1 MKKVALFLSVILLFT
16 ALTGCGPDKGEAS
29 VQSVS
34 MICGMGSV
42 GLADRFAGMVTPHGE
57 TNIKVNEGSE
67 VAEVLVEVGND
78 VIAGQP
84 LFRYDMAQSQ
94 LELERAQLE
103 LEKLKNTLTAY
114 DEQKKEIT
122 KSDNTKW
129 YDFLL
134 NNAAQNST
142 AQDTAKQSKESQL
155 DLREID
161 VLILQAKYDIS
172 VKEKEIEKLI
182 NTVNNVTVTA
192 PVSGVIQAINENGAM
207 DDFGNPLPFM
217 TIVETGGCRI
227 KGYINE
233 NSAAA
238 LSEGMEVLLRSR
250 VSEQVWHG
258 TVSEIDWNNPEQNSS
273 NYGYSD
279 DDTVMSSKYPFYVVL
294 EDSSGLMMGQHVY
307 IEPDYG
313 QDAIADANAIHLP
326 AWYICDADSNPY
338 VWAQGGSGKLE
349 KRNIT
354 LGDYDEMMDT
364 YVVESGLTAQ
374 DYIAFPE
381 ENLTVGMTCVTYDES
396 NFADG
401 DMPAE
406 DMGGMD
412 YAMPE
417 MVEED
422 VLMMEETA

>member
-1 MKKVALFLSVILLFT
+1 MKKVALFLSAILLFT
-16 ALTGCGPDKGEAS
+16 ALVGCGTDKGEAS

-42 GLADRFAGMVTPHGE
+42 GLTDRFAGMVTPRGE
-57 TNIKVNEGSE
+57 TNVKVNEGSE
-67 VAEVLVEVGND
+67 VAEILVEVGNT

-94 LELERAQLE
+94 LDLERAQLE

-134 NNAAQNST
+134 SNATQNST
-142 AQDTAKQSKESQL
+142 AQDTAKKSQESQL

-161 VLILQAKYDIS
+161 VLILQTKYDIS
-172 VKEKEIEKLI
+172 VKEKEIEKLV

-217 TIVETGGCRI
+217 TIVETGGYRI

-233 NSAAA
+233 NNAAT

-258 TVSEIDWNNPEQNSS
+258 TVSEIDWNNPEQNGN

-279 DDTVMSSKYPFYVVL
+279 NDTAMSSKYPFYVVL
-294 EDSSGLMMGQHVY
+294 ENSAGLLMGQHVY

-313 QDAIADANAIHLP
+313 QDAIADANTICLP
-326 AWYICDADSNPY
+326 AWYICDVDSNPY

-349 KRNIT
+349 KRSIT
-354 LGDYDEMMDT
+354 LGNYDEAMDT
-364 YVVESGLTAQ
+364 YVVKSGLTAQ

-381 ENLTVGMTCVTYDES
+381 ETLAVGMTCVTYDES
-396 NFADG
+396 NFAG
-401 DMPAE
+401 EDMPVE
-406 DMGGMD
+406 NMGGMD
-412 YAMPE
+412 YTMPE
-417 MVEED
+417 VAEED
-422 VLMMEETA
+422 IMMMEEAA

>member
-1 MKKVALFLSVILLFT
+1 M
-16 ALTGCGPDKGEAS
+16 
-29 VQSVS
+29 
-34 MICGMGSV
+34 
-42 GLADRFAGMVTPHGE
+42 
-57 TNIKVNEGSE
+57 
-67 VAEVLVEVGND
+67 
-78 VIAGQP
+78 
-84 LFRYDMAQSQ
+84 
-94 LELERAQLE
+94 
-103 LEKLKNTLTAY
+103 
-114 DEQKKEIT
+114 
-122 KSDNTKW
+122 
-129 YDFLL
+129 
-134 NNAAQNST
+134 
-142 AQDTAKQSKESQL
+142 
-155 DLREID
+155 
-161 VLILQAKYDIS
+161 
-172 VKEKEIEKLI
+172 
-182 NTVNNVTVTA
+182 
-192 PVSGVIQAINENGAM
+192 IQAINENGAM

-279 DDTVMSSKYPFYVVL
+279 DDTVMSSKYPFYVAL
-294 EDSSGLMMGQHVY
+294 EDNSGLMMGQHVY

-326 AWYICDADSNPY
+326 AWYICDVDSNPY
-338 VWAQGGSGKLE
+338 VWAQGGNGKLE

-381 ENLTVGMTCVTYDES
+381 ETLTVGMTCVTYDES

-412 YAMPE
+412 YAMSE

-422 VLMMEETA
+422 VLMMEEAA